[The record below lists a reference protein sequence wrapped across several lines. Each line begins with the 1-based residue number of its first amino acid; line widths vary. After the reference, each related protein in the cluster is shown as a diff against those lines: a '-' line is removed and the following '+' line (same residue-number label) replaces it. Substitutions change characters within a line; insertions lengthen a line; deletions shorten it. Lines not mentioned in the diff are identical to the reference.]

1 MRIAIALL
9 VGIVGCAPPDVAVTD
24 TLDGPDAPRVGE
36 FVTVQVRRDH
46 LGASSDL
53 PIPPTTHSYNG
64 AATCVRGKLQVL
76 TDRWVVVDSGS
87 ERHWVARSSVLLV
100 TTAAD

>member
-9 VGIVGCAPPDVAVTD
+9 VGIIGCSPPDVAVTD
-24 TLDGPDAPRVGE
+24 TLNGPDAPRVGE

-46 LGASSDL
+46 LGAGADL
-53 PIPPTTHSYNG
+53 PIPPTTHAYNG
-64 AATCVRGKLQVL
+64 AETCVSGKLQAL

-87 ERHWVARSSVLLV
+87 ERHWVTRSSVLLV
-100 TTAAD
+100 TTAAN